1 MKHEGTLARAGR
13 ASQVGRSVVGSH
25 GHGAGEMSKP
35 LILVT
40 MCIYFYVGAEQG
52 LKGNFAG
59 LILWSSYG
67 VANIGLWL
75 MTE

>member
-1 MKHEGTLARAGR
+1 
-13 ASQVGRSVVGSH
+13 
-25 GHGAGEMSKP
+25 MSKP
-35 LILVT
+35 LILLT
-40 MCIYFYVGAEQG
+40 MCCYFWVGIEQG

-67 VANIGLWL
+67 VANIGMYL